1 MPRILTAS
9 KASGSGIS
17 SSSIPHSGSHRDSC
31 SSALASSCVV
41 PSFTS
46 KSSTAVNLTPSS
58 TSLPLPNPSIPDGDS
73 VSFRR
78 PLPPLP
84 PPLRAEILRGMP
96 LSSSPP
102 SQPGELSPD
111 PRSIP
116 STSNSSSFV
125 SSPLFHGSQSSN
137 LTTPLGSL
145 KSPTLINDDH
155 LDGPSNPLSP
165 LVLRVPSNPNS
176 SLLLEP
182 IDLTASLHRAK
193 LSASSSIYSAE
204 TLLTS
209 NTPRSLL
216 DIAVRDTE
224 RVLRRSADGTVEAGT
239 LEGLVDRLLKE
250 THDRARDDEVKRI
263 FLATYRLF
271 TTDENLFRIL
281 KRRFE
286 ESGVSDTPSPLGS
299 IRYSCVLHTPSD
311 ADFTDA
317 LTKNFAVSAN
327 LAPGRWRKHG
337 P

>member
-9 KASGSGIS
+9 KASRSGVS
-17 SSSIPHSGSHRDSC
+17 PSSIPHPGNHRDSC
-31 SSALASSCVV
+31 SSALASSSVY
-41 PSFTS
+41 TS
-46 KSSTAVNLTPSS
+46 NSSTAVNLTPP
-58 TSLPLPNPSIPDGDS
+58 TSPPLPSSSIFDGDS

-84 PPLRAEILRGMP
+84 LLRAEILRGMP

-116 STSNSSSFV
+116 SASISSSV
-125 SSPLFHGSQSSN
+125 SSTLFHGSQSSH

-155 LDGPSNPLSP
+155 LDGPSNPLSS
-165 LVLRVPSNPNS
+165 LVPSNPNS
-176 SLLLEP
+176 SLLLDP

-193 LSASSSIYSAE
+193 HSAASSIYSGE

-209 NTPRSLL
+209 ASNSSRSLL
-216 DIAVRDTE
+216 DAAVRDPE

-250 THDRARDDEVKRI
+250 THDRVRDDEVKRV
-263 FLATYRLF
+263 FVATYRLF
-271 TTDENLFRIL
+271 TTDENLFKIL

-286 ESGVSDTPSPLGS
+286 ESGANTLSPHGS
-299 IRYSCVLHTPSD
+299 IRYSCVLRTPSD
-311 ADFTDA
+311 VDFTNA
-317 LTKNFAVSAN
+317 LAKNFTVSAN
-327 LAPGRWRKHG
+327 FAPGRWRKHE

>member
-1 MPRILTAS
+1 MPRILTAW
-9 KASGSGIS
+9 KASRMGVS
-17 SSSIPHSGSHRDSC
+17 SSSILHPGSHRDSVT
-31 SSALASSCVV
+31 SALASSCVL

-46 KSSTAVNLTPSS
+46 KSSTAVNLTPPS
-58 TSLPLPNPSIPDGDS
+58 TSLPLPSPPIPDGDS

-78 PLPPLP
+78 PRPHPLP
-84 PPLRAEILRGMP
+84 LLRAEILRGMP
-96 LSSSPP
+96 LSYSPP

-116 STSNSSSFV
+116 STSISSSSV

-137 LTTPLGSL
+137 QTTPLESL
-145 KSPTLINDDH
+145 KSPSLISDDH

-165 LVLRVPSNPNS
+165 LLLRVPSNPNS

-204 TLLTS
+204 TLLS
-209 NTPRSLL
+209 GNTPRSLL
-216 DIAVRDTE
+216 DTAVRDPE

-250 THDRARDDEVKRI
+250 THDRARDDEVKRV

-271 TTDENLFRIL
+271 TTDQNLFKIL

-286 ESGVSDTPSPLGS
+286 ESGANTLSPLGS
-299 IRYSCVLHTPSD
+299 IRYSCVLRTPSD
-311 ADFTDA
+311 VDFTNA
-317 LTKNFAVSAN
+317 LAKNFTVSAN
-327 LAPGRWRKHG
+327 FAPGRWRKHE